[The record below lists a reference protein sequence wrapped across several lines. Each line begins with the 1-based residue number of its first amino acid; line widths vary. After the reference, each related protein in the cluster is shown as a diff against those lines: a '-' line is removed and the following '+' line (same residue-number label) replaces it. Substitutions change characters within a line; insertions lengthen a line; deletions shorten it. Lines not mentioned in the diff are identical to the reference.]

1 MRCTPAWID
10 RLELKLTA
18 LVRDR
23 GAIAPERSIDVP
35 FDDFMADELG
45 VAERAYGLVGEPVTD
60 DARTAMRVPGRPQA
74 RPTRRRGD
82 DVRMFGLNE
91 DELCE
96 RFSPYVSRFL
106 S

>member
-10 RLELKLTA
+10 RLERKLTA

-35 FDDFMADELG
+35 FDDFMAGEHG
-45 VAERAYGLVGEPVTD
+45 VAERVYGLVGTSDRRRPYRDE
-60 DARTAMRVPGRPQA
+60 RVPGRPPA
-74 RPTRRRGD
+74 RPTRPRGD
-82 DVRMFGLNE
+82 DVRMFGPND

-96 RFSPYVSRFL
+96 GFSPYVSL
-106 S
+106 LL

>member
-45 VAERAYGLVGEPVTD
+45 VAEQVYGLIGEPVTD
-60 DARTAMRVPGRPQA
+60 KARTRPSRPRWWQA
-74 RPTRRRGD
+74 R
-82 DVRMFGLNE
+82 
-91 DELCE
+91 
-96 RFSPYVSRFL
+96 
-106 S
+106 